1 MSDRRIQKETFKAL
15 MTRLWKTIEAVAFK
29 ELHDNLWLLEFSNM
43 TDKRRVKEGHPW
55 LFDCSVLV
63 LKKIDENIPPLQMDF
78 SKALFW
84 V

>member
-1 MSDRRIQKETFKAL
+1 